1 VPYARLRSLWRNLR
15 HRDRVERDL
24 DDEMQAT
31 LGLLIDDKI
40 AGGVDPSEARR
51 QALIELGGIEPLK
64 ERVRDIRTGMLMDT
78 LIQDVKYALRHMRR
92 APGFA
97 AAAILTLAVG
107 IGANTAMFTMLNAIV
122 LKRLPIA
129 EPDKLLAIAPLNSR
143 GLSRTTPMN
152 AVAELRDGPLEH
164 LCAYL
169 GNISVPVLAN
179 NVPVETQT
187 TFITSECLNA
197 FGIAP
202 ILGRGITE
210 AEAPV
215 NGAGARV
222 ALISHRLWTRTYHSD
237 PAVLGQSMTINNVPV
252 TIVGV
257 LPSGFTGLE
266 IDSGI
271 DIFAPFDA
279 VLPAARGRR
288 QLASYLLGRL
298 KPGVTL
304 EAATAQIEASW
315 PALLEAVLPANM
327 APTER
332 TQLMDSRPRLIS
344 IGTGTSRLRERY
356 SQPMFLI
363 LGLTSLLL
371 ILACVNLGG
380 LLLARLN
387 ARSSELAVR
396 LALGGTRWRIAQQ
409 MLVESALLSMAG
421 AALALPIAYFT
432 AITLAS
438 FVPPVNVPYAF
449 SFLPDA
455 RVFAATAAIAVT
467 VGLLMSALPVWFAS
481 RRRTTSTIQWNRT
494 IVGNTGW
501 FGRGLLAAQVA
512 LAIVMLVSASLL
524 TRSLYLLN
532 NGDLGIKTDNLLTV
546 KMWPLPYNTVYGRA
560 NREAY
565 YPPLAE
571 RVRALPGVTAV
582 AFASAAPRVT
592 TTGPGSPVAWKG
604 APYDNNV
611 LATGFDSISPGYF
624 DTMGIRLLAG
634 RDLSWQDTITTTRV
648 AVVSES
654 LARALQPDGN
664 VVGRTLMMRTLPTD
678 LEFNIVGVVSDATH
692 GDPRNVHSRAIY
704 RPMLQTGVTNALNPN
719 LIIETTDPQSAAS
732 GVRQLLAEYG
742 RDYAQEVISVNDLL
756 ARAPAMERMS
766 ATVAGA
772 VGGIA
777 VLLALIGVHG
787 ALAYS
792 VARRTREIGVRMA
805 VGASPRAAA
814 RSIIREGVLVCAI
827 GVAAGL
833 PLAAMTT
840 RSLRSLLFG
849 ISETDVIT
857 FAAAA
862 AAFLL
867 LGAIAGLG
875 PARRAAN
882 VDPVIALRSE

>member
-1 VPYARLRSLWRNLR
+1 
-15 HRDRVERDL
+15 
-24 DDEMQAT
+24 
-31 LGLLIDDKI
+31 
-40 AGGVDPSEARR
+40 
-51 QALIELGGIEPLK
+51 
-64 ERVRDIRTGMLMDT
+64 
-78 LIQDVKYALRHMRR
+78 
-92 APGFA
+92 
-97 AAAILTLAVG
+97 
-107 IGANTAMFTMLNAIV
+107 
-122 LKRLPIA
+122 
-129 EPDKLLAIAPLNSR
+129 
-143 GLSRTTPMN
+143 
-152 AVAELRDGPLEH
+152 
-164 LCAYL
+164 
-169 GNISVPVLAN
+169 
-179 NVPVETQT
+179 
-187 TFITSECLNA
+187 
-197 FGIAP
+197 
-202 ILGRGITE
+202 
-210 AEAPV
+210 
-215 NGAGARV
+215 
-222 ALISHRLWTRTYHSD
+222 
-237 PAVLGQSMTINNVPV
+237 
-252 TIVGV
+252 
-257 LPSGFTGLE
+257 
-266 IDSGI
+266 
-271 DIFAPFDA
+271 
-279 VLPAARGRR
+279 
-288 QLASYLLGRL
+288 
-298 KPGVTL
+298 
-304 EAATAQIEASW
+304 
-315 PALLEAVLPANM
+315 
-327 APTER
+327 
-332 TQLMDSRPRLIS
+332 
-344 IGTGTSRLRERY
+344 
-356 SQPMFLI
+356 
-363 LGLTSLLL
+363 
-371 ILACVNLGG
+371 
-380 LLLARLN
+380 
-387 ARSSELAVR
+387 
-396 LALGGTRWRIAQQ
+396 
-409 MLVESALLSMAG
+409 
-421 AALALPIAYFT
+421 
-432 AITLAS
+432 
-438 FVPPVNVPYAF
+438 
-449 SFLPDA
+449 
-455 RVFAATAAIAVT
+455 
-467 VGLLMSALPVWFAS
+467 VWFAS